1 MNNKNLVFF
10 IPYIGGGGVEKNLFL
25 ISNYLS
31 TKINNIYICT
41 TSNKYKNKFNKKI
54 KFILPKKKI
63 SENLYIRIKYFYC
76 LIILF
81 IFLLKNKNTVVFSFQ
96 ANIYSILLCKILRIK
111 IISRSNSSPSGWNHN
126 FIKKI
131 IYKKIINMADLIIT
145 NSKDFK
151 KQMDK
156 IFDIKSVCI
165 YNPLNKIEII
175 SKSKTKSDFN
185 FFNNKKKELKIIN
198 IGRLTE
204 QKDQLTLLKSA
215 KVLNEKKINFKLLI
229 MGRGVKKKNLLNY
242 IDKNNLNKI
251 VKIINFR
258 ENPFPILIKADLF
271 ILSSKYEGLPN
282 VLLEAILLKKFIISS
297 NCPTGP
303 KEILLNGKGGFLF
316 KVGDYEELSKKI
328 IFYYKNSLL
337 LRRKIKYSYKNLNRF
352 DYKKNMDTYYRL
364 VKKFLY

>member
-1 MNNKNLVFF
+1 M
-10 IPYIGGGGVEKNLFL
+10 
-25 ISNYLS
+25 
-31 TKINNIYICT
+31 
-41 TSNKYKNKFNKKI
+41 
-54 KFILPKKKI
+54 
-63 SENLYIRIKYFYC
+63 RIKYFYC

-96 ANIYSILLCKILRIK
+96 ANIYCILLCKILKIK
-111 IISRSNSSPSGWNHN
+111 IISRSNSSPSGWSHN

-131 IYKKIINMADLIIT
+131 IYKKIINMADAIIT

-156 IFDIKSVCI
+156 NFGIKTLCI

-175 SKSKTKSDFN
+175 KKSKTKTNFN

-215 KVLNEKKINFKLLI
+215 KILKEKKVNFKLII
-229 MGRGVKKKNLLNY
+229 MGRGVEKQNLINY
-242 IDKNNLNKI
+242 INENNLNND

-258 ENPFPILIKADLF
+258 ENPFPILKIADLF
-271 ILSSKYEGLPN
+271 ILTSKYEGLPN
-282 VLLEAILLKKFIISS
+282 VLLEAILLKKFVISS

-303 KEILLNGKGGFLF
+303 KEILLNEKGGFLF
-316 KVGDYEELSKKI
+316 KVGNYKQLSQKI
-328 IFYYKNSLL
+328 IFYSKNKNLL
-337 LRRKIKYSYKNLNRF
+337 KNKINLSFKNLNRF
-352 DYKKNMDTYYRL
+352 NYNKNMELYYYL
-364 VKKFLY
+364 VKRILD